1 MEKLL
6 QYAWQHRFWKSPT
19 MTTSDGQ
26 KITILD
32 PGWLN
37 HNAGPDF
44 FNAKIIL
51 DGKEWV
57 GNIEVHIKASDW
69 YRHGHHLDS
78 AYNSVILHV
87 VDTDDMK
94 VANAKGQ
101 ILPQLVIKCD
111 SEVTALYNK
120 LLTAGTLNLV
130 CSDSIAGIPDIYIN
144 NWIDSLAYERI
155 YNKSE
160 RFSHYLKIT
169 GNDYEQALF
178 IAVARALGFGRNN
191 DIFERI
197 AISIP
202 LKIIGRHSD
211 SPVTVESI
219 VFGQAQLIP
228 VDATTPYIAELK
240 REYDFMAHKF
250 GLIPPNDINWNF
262 GRIRPQNMPY
272 RRLAALAH
280 MAAKGF
286 RLLTPILEAKNID
299 ELRNIF
305 RFELSGYWSTA
316 ISFTNA
322 RGAAPK
328 AFSDSA
334 IDSLLINAAIPAI
347 YTFGI
352 MRDRHD
358 VTERSL
364 DLLRALPPENNSIVR
379 TFTDAGIKCENAYTS
394 QALIQ
399 LHRIYCENRKC
410 LFCRIGYR
418 MLKRR
423 Q

>member
-1 MEKLL
+1 M
-6 QYAWQHRFWKSPT
+6 
-19 MTTSDGQ
+19 TSDGQ
-26 KITILD
+26 KITVLD
-32 PGWLN
+32 PGWMN
-37 HNAGPDF
+37 SNAGPDF

-51 DGKEWV
+51 DGKEWA

-101 ILPQLVIKCD
+101 TVPQLVIKCN
-111 SEVTALYNK
+111 SEVTELYDR

-130 CSDSIAGIPDIYIN
+130 CSSSINGIPDIYIN
-144 NWIDSLAYERI
+144 DWIDSLAYERI
-155 YNKSE
+155 YDKSE
-160 RFSHYLKIT
+160 RFIHYLKIT

-211 SPVTVESI
+211 SQVTVESI
-219 VFGQAQLIP
+219 IFGQAQLIP
-228 VDATTPYIAELK
+228 TDIDTPYVAELK
-240 REYDFMAHKF
+240 REYDFMALKF
-250 GLIPPNDINWNF
+250 SMTPLNDINWNF

-305 RFELSGYWSTA
+305 RFELNGYWSTA
-316 ISFTNA
+316 TSFTNPK
-322 RGAAPK
+322 GAVPK

-347 YTFGI
+347 YTFGLLHN
-352 MRDRHD
+352 RHD
-358 VTERSL
+358 VVERSL
-364 DLLRALPPENNSIVR
+364 DLLRTLPPENNSIVR
-379 TFTDAGIKCENAYTS
+379 TFTNAGITCENAYTS

-399 LHRIYCENRKC
+399 LHRVYCENRKC

-418 MLKRR
+418 MLK
-423 Q
+423 QTNKS